1 MKRHGIAL
9 LAAAALVAGCDDD
22 TTEVATPTTFDVTV
36 ENVAATYT
44 YPASGHFA
52 VPESGSEPAPLGPG
66 EAYEVT
72 VPALPGQQLSFATM
86 FVQSN
91 DLFYAPAEGGIAL
104 YDGMGTPVSGDVT
117 SQVMLWD
124 AGTET
129 DQPLGEGADQAPRQS
144 GPDTGADDADATV
157 RLASASYNDLPAVSE
172 VIEVTLTPNG
182 DNTFT
187 LRIEN
192 VSTSST
198 LSTSSGS
205 VAVPLSPG
213 VWVTHEN
220 TGPLFTGGS
229 AASAGLEDLAEDGS
243 PTVLAETLA
252 GMTGTTTPLAPGAY
266 AVIDGVGTPMFQ
278 TGTAASAGLESLA
291 EDGVPGG
298 LVSELMAASSVA
310 SSGAFDTPDGA
321 SEPGPLLPGSSY
333 SFTVDAVPGD
343 RLQLATMYVQSNDL
357 FYAFAPGGIA
367 LYSGDTPVRG
377 DMTAQLTLYDA
388 GTEVNQWPGFGP
400 DQAPRQ
406 GGPDTGADEG
416 GTVGAVD
423 DAFSYGT
430 PGDVVLVTITPQD
443 GG

>member
-9 LAAAALVAGCDDD
+9 LAAAALVAGCDED
-22 TTEVATPTTFDVTV
+22 TTEVDTPTTFDVTV
-36 ENVAATYT
+36 ENVASMYT

-52 VPESGSEPAPLGPG
+52 VPESGSDPAPIFPG

-72 VPALPGQQLSFATM
+72 VPGLPGQHLSFATM

-91 DLFYAPAEGGIAL
+91 DLFYAPAEEGIAL
-104 YDGMGTPVSGDVT
+104 YDGMGMPVSGDVT

-157 RLASASYNDLPAVSE
+157 RLASASYNELPAVSE
-172 VIEVTLTPNG
+172 VIQVTLTPNG

-198 LSTSSGS
+198 LSTSTGS

-220 TGPLFTGGS
+220 TGPLFTSGS
-229 AASAGLEDLAEDGS
+229 AASAGLEDIAEDGS
-243 PTVLAETLA
+243 PTVLAEALA
-252 GMTGTTTPLAPGAY
+252 GMTGITTPLAPGAW
-266 AVIDGVGTPMFQ
+266 AVIDGAGTPMFQ
-278 TGTAASAGLESLA
+278 TGSTASAGLESLA
-291 EDGVPGG
+291 EDGIPAG
-298 LVSELMAASSVA
+298 LVSELMMASSVA

-321 SEPGPLLPGSSY
+321 TEPGPLLPGSSY

-367 LYSGDTPVRG
+367 LFSGDTPAQG
-377 DMTAQLTLYDA
+377 DMTEQLTLYDA

-406 GGPDTGADEG
+406 DGADTGADEG

-423 DAFSYGT
+423 DSFSYGT
-430 PGDVVLVTITPQD
+430 PADVVLVTITPRN